1 MSSRTTACKC
11 RTVRLV
17 ARAAAARSSGDVT
30 GDVSDGVERHDL
42 MEVDLVDL
50 DTVDA
55 GFGSRQRL
63 EDS

>member
-1 MSSRTTACKC
+1 VPHGQAC
-11 RTVRLV
+11 
-17 ARAAAARSSGDVT
+17 RAGRGGTLQRDVT

-42 MEVDLVDL
+42 MEVDL

>member
-1 MSSRTTACKC
+1 MPHGQAC
-11 RTVRLV
+11 
-17 ARAAAARSSGDVT
+17 RAGRGGTLQRDVT